1 MDLFYITYQQI
12 PSITAHGVH
21 TFSLIK
27 NFSKNNVNV
36 HLIYPIRNEFA
47 SDDINILKERYSFDN
62 DFKII
67 PTKHY
72 LPFDRIKI
80 LKKYLYIFSHFL
92 WSFFISKKFE
102 NKKFERIFTLSDWVF
117 YFMSR
122 KKKKVVFECHNL
134 TTLRKYLIKKSLEI
148 NPNSHVVFINSLI
161 LEDSKQKLG
170 SNIHI
175 LESGY
180 DDDLFFSKGN
190 NSGKLKIV
198 FSGNLLRFG
207 QDRGIKKIIEYF
219 ADFEQKKECLL
230 NIYGGPEEYVEHLK
244 EEFEND
250 TLENINFFGHL
261 NRLMLSDELNNSDIG
276 ILTNTQSEHSDR
288 HTSPLKY
295 FEYLGSGLKVIATDV
310 TAHRVLPKNENIKFF
325 DLNDKD
331 SFHKALSSA
340 IKTRTN
346 ITSNDLYKLTNDF
359 RVKKLI
365 EIYS

>member
-21 TFSLIK
+21 TFSMIK
-27 NFSKNNVNV
+27 NLSKNNVNV
-36 HLIYPIRNEFA
+36 HLIYPLRNKYT
-47 SDDINILKERYSFDN
+47 SDDINILKERYNFNN

-80 LKKYLYIFSHFL
+80 LKKYLYIFSHIV
-92 WSFFISKKFE
+92 WAFFISKKFG
-102 NKKFERIFTLSDWVF
+102 NKKFEKIFTLSDWVF

-134 TTLRKYLIKKSLEI
+134 TTLRKYLIKKSIEI
-148 NPNSHVVFINSLI
+148 NPNSHVVFINRLI
-161 LEDSKQKLG
+161 LEDSGQKLG

-180 DDDLFFSKGN
+180 DDDLFFSKA
-190 NSGKLKIV
+190 NSTGKFKIV

-207 QDRGIKKIIEYF
+207 HDRGIKKIIEYF
-219 ADFEQKKECLL
+219 IDFKEKEECVL
-230 NIYGGPEEYVEHLK
+230 NIYGGPKEYVETLK
-244 EEFEND
+244 NKFGNNY
-250 TLENINFFGHL
+250 LKNINFFGHL
-261 NRLMLSDELNNSDIG
+261 DRLMLSKELNNSDVG
-276 ILTNTQSEHSDR
+276 ILTNTKSDHSDR

-310 TAHRVLPKNENIKFF
+310 KAHRVLPKNENIIFF
-325 DLNDKD
+325 NLDDKE
-331 SFHKALSSA
+331 SFHRALSSA
-340 IKTRTN
+340 INTETK
-346 ITSNDLYKLTNDF
+346 IVDEDLYKFTNNF

-365 EIYS
+365 ELYS